1 MPEWRERIVRDTRPA
16 IRVEHDLR
24 YAAASPIVIGSS
36 VWCDLGCGGGVA
48 AASAFGDRFEGH
60 AVLVDVA
67 QDALDEASAI
77 VQAGT
82 STRVRADL
90 ADDRDIARVRE
101 AVIAAGRDGV
111 VTCFEVIEHLQS
123 FVGLLGLLREL
134 VDEAG
139 YT

>member
-1 MPEWRERIVRDTRPA
+1 MPEWQERIVRDTRPA
-16 IRVEHDLR
+16 LRGEHDLRYAAAPRPAVRGEPDLR

-36 VWCDLGCGGGVA
+36 VWCGLGCGGGVA

-90 ADDRDIARVRE
+90 AD
-101 AVIAAGRDGV
+101 
-111 VTCFEVIEHLQS
+111 
-123 FVGLLGLLREL
+123 
-134 VDEAG
+134 
-139 YT
+139 